1 MKNQQSNFLSSLVP
15 FSLCMKNDTAFNFV
29 VFDIHSIK
37 RISWQGEV
45 LWWKLA
51 EVTGKSLMPFPSCFV
66 EQYVAFPVVRFSFFF
81 KFCHSYVLTIFL
93 CPIFHRKCWF
103 MLMKWPVYLI
113 VCMFTLEQIHIFFFQ
128 VLHLFRMNTYI
139 NQIPAELRLSHF
151 SMRNCKQQQWLQDN
165 HCFVDL
171 NALAIMMKYMWFSR
185 VLDLRILNLVND
197 EHH

>member
-1 MKNQQSNFLSSLVP
+1 MHEKWYCIQFCCIWHSQYKKDLLTRRGVMMKTCRSDWKISYAIPIMFCRTVCCFSSCQI
-15 FSLCMKNDTAFNFV
+15 F
-29 VFDIHSIK
+29 
-37 RISWQGEV
+37 
-45 LWWKLA
+45 
-51 EVTGKSLMPFPSCFV
+51 
-66 EQYVAFPVVRFSFFF
+66 FFF